1 MNFFLLRVLILSAS
15 VTGLYQIGGAFNSSN
30 LTAWAQAVPLIPVQT
45 GNGTLDQ
52 GIPLF
57 YDCIEEIVD
66 ESYSEQEPSYFHDE
80 PTKAEVN
87 DCYNDV
93 FVVNGDKLKS
103 ANQVDTSDNS
113 DNSGNS
119 GNSDNSDNSD
129 NSGNSGNSDNS
140 EEKLA
145 IIEGVEEDQDE
156 QSTENTE
163 TELKD
168 PTERLQQGPE
178 SFMVTPW

>member
-1 MNFFLLRVLILSAS
+1 MMHLSLKMNLFLLRVLIVSAS
-15 VTGLYQIGGAFNSSN
+15 VTGLYQIGGASNSSN

-52 GIPLF
+52 GIPVF

-103 ANQVDTSDNS
+103 ANQVDSSDNI
-113 DNSGNS
+113 DNI
-119 GNSDNSDNSD
+119 
-129 NSGNSGNSDNS
+129 DNS

-145 IIEGVEEDQDE
+145 IMEEEVEEDQGE

-168 PTERLQQGPE
+168 PIEKLQQEPE

>member
-1 MNFFLLRVLILSAS
+1 MMHFSLKMNLFLFRVLILSAS

-52 GIPLF
+52 GIPVF

-93 FVVNGDKLKS
+93 FVLNGDKLKS
-103 ANQVDTSDNS
+103 ANQVDTSDNI
-113 DNSGNS
+113 DNI
-119 GNSDNSDNSD
+119 
-129 NSGNSGNSDNS
+129 DNS

-145 IIEGVEEDQDE
+145 IIEEEVEEDQDE
-156 QSTENTE
+156 QSTENSE

-168 PTERLQQGPE
+168 PTKKLQQGPE

>member
-1 MNFFLLRVLILSAS
+1 MMHFSLKMNLFLLRVLILSSS
-15 VTGLYQIGGAFNSSN
+15 VAGLYQIGGAFNSSN

-52 GIPLF
+52 GIPVF

-113 DNSGNS
+113 DNS
-119 GNSDNSDNSD
+119 
-129 NSGNSGNSDNS
+129 DNS

-145 IIEGVEEDQDE
+145 IIEEVEEDQDE

-163 TELKD
+163 TERKD
-168 PTERLQQGPE
+168 PTEKLQQGPE

>member
-1 MNFFLLRVLILSAS
+1 MHFSLKMNLFLLRVLILTAS

-52 GIPLF
+52 GIPVF

-103 ANQVDTSDNS
+103 ANQVDTSDNI
-113 DNSGNS
+113 DNI
-119 GNSDNSDNSD
+119 DNI
-129 NSGNSGNSDNS
+129 DNS

-145 IIEGVEEDQDE
+145 IIEEEVEEDQDE
-156 QSTENTE
+156 QSTENSE

-168 PTERLQQGPE
+168 PTEKLQQGPE

>member
-1 MNFFLLRVLILSAS
+1 MHFSLKMNLFLLRVLILSAS
-15 VTGLYQIGGAFNSSN
+15 VIGLYQIGGAFNSSS

-52 GIPLF
+52 GIPVF

-103 ANQVDTSDNS
+103 ANQVDTSDS
-113 DNSGNS
+113 
-119 GNSDNSDNSD
+119 SDNSDNS
-129 NSGNSGNSDNS
+129 
-140 EEKLA
+140 EERLA
-145 IIEGVEEDQDE
+145 IIEEVEEDQDE

-163 TELKD
+163 NTQTELKD
-168 PTERLQQGPE
+168 PTEKLQQGPE

>member
-1 MNFFLLRVLILSAS
+1 MNLFFLRVLILSAS

-52 GIPLF
+52 GIPVF

-113 DNSGNS
+113 DNS
-119 GNSDNSDNSD
+119 
-129 NSGNSGNSDNS
+129 DNS

-145 IIEGVEEDQDE
+145 IIEEVEDQDE

-163 TELKD
+163 SELKD
-168 PTERLQQGPE
+168 PTEKLQQGPE

>member
-1 MNFFLLRVLILSAS
+1 MMHFSLKMNLFLLRVLILSAG
-15 VTGLYQIGGAFNSSN
+15 VAGLYQIGGAFNSSN

-45 GNGTLDQ
+45 GNATLDQ
-52 GIPLF
+52 GIPVF

-113 DNSGNS
+113 DNS
-119 GNSDNSDNSD
+119 
-129 NSGNSGNSDNS
+129 

-145 IIEGVEEDQDE
+145 IIEEVEEDQDE

-168 PTERLQQGPE
+168 PTEKLQLGPE

>member
-1 MNFFLLRVLILSAS
+1 MHFSLKMNLFLLRVLILSAS

-52 GIPLF
+52 GIPVF

-103 ANQVDTSDNS
+103 ANQVDTSDS
-113 DNSGNS
+113 
-119 GNSDNSDNSD
+119 SDNSDIN
-129 NSGNSGNSDNS
+129 DNS

-145 IIEGVEEDQDE
+145 IIEEEVEEDQDE

-168 PTERLQQGPE
+168 PTEKLQQEPE

>member
-1 MNFFLLRVLILSAS
+1 MMHFSLKMNLFLLRVLILSAS

-52 GIPLF
+52 GIPVF

-103 ANQVDTSDNS
+103 ANQVDTSDNN
-113 DNSGNS
+113 DNI
-119 GNSDNSDNSD
+119 
-129 NSGNSGNSDNS
+129 DNS

-145 IIEGVEEDQDE
+145 IMEEEVEEDQDE
-156 QSTENTE
+156 QSSENTE

-168 PTERLQQGPE
+168 PTEELQQEPE

>member
-1 MNFFLLRVLILSAS
+1 MMHFSLKMNLFLLRVLILSAS

-52 GIPLF
+52 GIPVF

-93 FVVNGDKLKS
+93 FVLNGDKLKS
-103 ANQVDTSDNS
+103 ANQVDTSDNI
-113 DNSGNS
+113 DNI
-119 GNSDNSDNSD
+119 DNI
-129 NSGNSGNSDNS
+129 DNS

-145 IIEGVEEDQDE
+145 IIEEEVEEDQDE

-168 PTERLQQGPE
+168 PTEKLQQGPE

>member
-1 MNFFLLRVLILSAS
+1 MHFSLKMNLILLRVLIISAS

-52 GIPLF
+52 GIPVF

-113 DNSGNS
+113 DNS
-119 GNSDNSDNSD
+119 DNNDK
-129 NSGNSGNSDNS
+129 G

-145 IIEGVEEDQDE
+145 IIEEVEEDQDE
-156 QSTENTE
+156 QSTRNTE

-168 PTERLQQGPE
+168 PTEKLQQGPE
-178 SFMVTPW
+178 SFMITPW

>member
-1 MNFFLLRVLILSAS
+1 MHFSLKMNLFLFRVLILSAS

-52 GIPLF
+52 GIPVF

-113 DNSGNS
+113 DNN
-119 GNSDNSDNSD
+119 
-129 NSGNSGNSDNS
+129 DNS

-145 IIEGVEEDQDE
+145 IIEEEVEEDQGE
-156 QSTENTE
+156 QSSENTE

-168 PTERLQQGPE
+168 STEKLQQGPE

>member
-1 MNFFLLRVLILSAS
+1 MNLFLLRVLILSAS
-15 VTGLYQIGGAFNSSN
+15 VTGLYQVGGVFNSSN

-52 GIPLF
+52 GIPVF

-113 DNSGNS
+113 DNS
-119 GNSDNSDNSD
+119 
-129 NSGNSGNSDNS
+129 DNS

-145 IIEGVEEDQDE
+145 IIEAEEDQDE

>member
-1 MNFFLLRVLILSAS
+1 MNLFLLRVLILSAS
-15 VTGLYQIGGAFNSSN
+15 VTGLYQVGGAFNSSN

-52 GIPLF
+52 GIPVF

-113 DNSGNS
+113 DNS
-119 GNSDNSDNSD
+119 
-129 NSGNSGNSDNS
+129 DNS

-145 IIEGVEEDQDE
+145 IIEEAEEDQDE

-163 TELKD
+163 TVLKD

>member
-1 MNFFLLRVLILSAS
+1 MNLFLLRVLILSAS
-15 VTGLYQIGGAFNSSN
+15 VTGLYQVGGAFNSSN

-52 GIPLF
+52 GIPVF

-113 DNSGNS
+113 DI
-119 GNSDNSDNSD
+119 
-129 NSGNSGNSDNS
+129 SDNS

-145 IIEGVEEDQDE
+145 IIEEVEEDQDE

>member
-1 MNFFLLRVLILSAS
+1 MHFSLKMNLFLLRVLIVSAS

-30 LTAWAQAVPLIPVQT
+30 LTAWAHAVPLIPVQT

-52 GIPLF
+52 GIPVF

-103 ANQVDTSDNS
+103 ANQVDTSDNI
-113 DNSGNS
+113 
-119 GNSDNSDNSD
+119 DNSDNNQINYQVIEVNNNQDKSNKYSEHNQVD
-129 NSGNSGNSDNS
+129 N
-140 EEKLA
+140 K
-145 IIEGVEEDQDE
+145 IIAAH
-156 QSTENTE
+156 
-163 TELKD
+163 
-168 PTERLQQGPE
+168 
-178 SFMVTPW
+178 

>member
-1 MNFFLLRVLILSAS
+1 MMHFSLKMNLFLLRVLILTAS
-15 VTGLYQIGGAFNSSN
+15 VTGLYQIGGTFNSSN

-52 GIPLF
+52 GIPVF

-93 FVVNGDKLKS
+93 FVLNGDKLKS
-103 ANQVDTSDNS
+103 ANQLDTSDNI
-113 DNSGNS
+113 DNN
-119 GNSDNSDNSD
+119 DNN
-129 NSGNSGNSDNS
+129 
-140 EEKLA
+140 EEKLS
-145 IIEGVEEDQDE
+145 IIEEEVEEDQDE

-168 PTERLQQGPE
+168 PTEKLQQEPE

>member
-1 MNFFLLRVLILSAS
+1 MMHFSLKMNLFLLRVLILSAS

-52 GIPLF
+52 GIPVF

-113 DNSGNS
+113 DNS
-119 GNSDNSDNSD
+119 
-129 NSGNSGNSDNS
+129 DNS

-145 IIEGVEEDQDE
+145 IIEEVEEDQDE

-163 TELKD
+163 SELKD
-168 PTERLQQGPE
+168 PTEKLQQGPE

>member
-1 MNFFLLRVLILSAS
+1 MMHFSLKMNLFLLRVLILSAS

-52 GIPLF
+52 GIPVF

-113 DNSGNS
+113 
-119 GNSDNSDNSD
+119 
-129 NSGNSGNSDNS
+129 

-145 IIEGVEEDQDE
+145 IIEEVEEDQDE

-168 PTERLQQGPE
+168 PTEKLQQGPE

>member
-1 MNFFLLRVLILSAS
+1 MDLFLLRVLILSAS
-15 VTGLYQIGGAFNSSN
+15 VTGLYQVGGAFNSSN

-52 GIPLF
+52 GIPVF

-113 DNSGNS
+113 DNS
-119 GNSDNSDNSD
+119 
-129 NSGNSGNSDNS
+129 

-145 IIEGVEEDQDE
+145 IIEEAEEDQDE

>member
-1 MNFFLLRVLILSAS
+1 MMHFSLKMNPFLLRVLILSAS

-52 GIPLF
+52 GIPVF

-113 DNSGNS
+113 DNS
-119 GNSDNSDNSD
+119 
-129 NSGNSGNSDNS
+129 DNS

-145 IIEGVEEDQDE
+145 IIEEVEDQDE

-163 TELKD
+163 SELKD
-168 PTERLQQGPE
+168 PTEKLQQGPE

>member
-1 MNFFLLRVLILSAS
+1 MHFSLKMNLFLLRVLILSAS

-52 GIPLF
+52 GIPVF

-113 DNSGNS
+113 DNS
-119 GNSDNSDNSD
+119 
-129 NSGNSGNSDNS
+129 

-145 IIEGVEEDQDE
+145 IIEEVEEDQDE

-168 PTERLQQGPE
+168 PTEKLQQGPE

>member
-1 MNFFLLRVLILSAS
+1 MMHFSLKMNLFLLRVLILSAS

-45 GNGTLDQ
+45 GNATLDQ
-52 GIPLF
+52 GIPVF

-103 ANQVDTSDNS
+103 ANQVDTSDS
-113 DNSGNS
+113 
-119 GNSDNSDNSD
+119 SDNSDIN
-129 NSGNSGNSDNS
+129 DNS

-145 IIEGVEEDQDE
+145 IIEEEVEEDHDE

-168 PTERLQQGPE
+168 PTEKLQQGPE

>member
-1 MNFFLLRVLILSAS
+1 MNLFLLRVLILSAS
-15 VTGLYQIGGAFNSSN
+15 VTGLYQVGGAFNSSN

-52 GIPLF
+52 GIPVF

-103 ANQVDTSDNS
+103 ANQVDSSDNS
-113 DNSGNS
+113 D
-119 GNSDNSDNSD
+119 
-129 NSGNSGNSDNS
+129 NSDNS

-145 IIEGVEEDQDE
+145 IIEEVEEDQDE

-168 PTERLQQGPE
+168 PTEKLQQGPE

>member
-1 MNFFLLRVLILSAS
+1 MHFSLKMNLFLLRVLILSAS

-52 GIPLF
+52 GIPVF

-113 DNSGNS
+113 DNS
-119 GNSDNSDNSD
+119 
-129 NSGNSGNSDNS
+129 

-145 IIEGVEEDQDE
+145 IIEEVEEDQDE

-168 PTERLQQGPE
+168 PTEKLQQGPE
-178 SFMVTPW
+178 NFMVTPW

>member
-1 MNFFLLRVLILSAS
+1 MNLFLLRVLILSAS
-15 VTGLYQIGGAFNSSN
+15 VTGLYQVGGAFNSSN

-52 GIPLF
+52 GIPVF

-113 DNSGNS
+113 
-119 GNSDNSDNSD
+119 
-129 NSGNSGNSDNS
+129 

-145 IIEGVEEDQDE
+145 IIEEAEEDQDE

>member
-1 MNFFLLRVLILSAS
+1 MHFSLKMNLFLLRVLILSAS
-15 VTGLYQIGGAFNSSN
+15 VTGLYQVGGAFNSSN

-52 GIPLF
+52 GIPVF

-113 DNSGNS
+113 DNS
-119 GNSDNSDNSD
+119 
-129 NSGNSGNSDNS
+129 

-145 IIEGVEEDQDE
+145 IIEEVEEDQDE
-156 QSTENTE
+156 QSIENTE

-168 PTERLQQGPE
+168 PTEKLQQGPE

>member
-1 MNFFLLRVLILSAS
+1 MHFSLKMNLFLLRVLILSAS

-52 GIPLF
+52 GIPVF

-113 DNSGNS
+113 DNS
-119 GNSDNSDNSD
+119 
-129 NSGNSGNSDNS
+129 DNS

-145 IIEGVEEDQDE
+145 IIEEVEDQDE

-163 TELKD
+163 SELKD
-168 PTERLQQGPE
+168 PTEKLQQGPE

>member
-1 MNFFLLRVLILSAS
+1 MMHFSLKMNLFLLRVLILSAS

-52 GIPLF
+52 GIPVF

-103 ANQVDTSDNS
+103 ANQVDSSDNS
-113 DNSGNS
+113 D
-119 GNSDNSDNSD
+119 
-129 NSGNSGNSDNS
+129 NSDNS

-145 IIEGVEEDQDE
+145 IIEEVEEDQDE

-168 PTERLQQGPE
+168 PTEKLQQGPE

>member
-1 MNFFLLRVLILSAS
+1 MNLFLLRVLILSAS
-15 VTGLYQIGGAFNSSN
+15 VTGLYQVGGAFNSSN

-52 GIPLF
+52 GIPVF

-113 DNSGNS
+113 DNS
-119 GNSDNSDNSD
+119 
-129 NSGNSGNSDNS
+129 

-145 IIEGVEEDQDE
+145 IIEEAEEGQDE

>member
-1 MNFFLLRVLILSAS
+1 MMHFSLKMNLFLLRVLILSAS
-15 VTGLYQIGGAFNSSN
+15 VTGLYQVGGAFNSSN

-52 GIPLF
+52 GIPVF

-113 DNSGNS
+113 DNS
-119 GNSDNSDNSD
+119 
-129 NSGNSGNSDNS
+129 

-145 IIEGVEEDQDE
+145 IIEEVEEDQDE
-156 QSTENTE
+156 QSIENTE

>member
-1 MNFFLLRVLILSAS
+1 MNLFLLRVLILSAS
-15 VTGLYQIGGAFNSSN
+15 VTGLYQVGGAFNSSN

-52 GIPLF
+52 GIPVF

-113 DNSGNS
+113 DNS
-119 GNSDNSDNSD
+119 
-129 NSGNSGNSDNS
+129 DNS

-145 IIEGVEEDQDE
+145 IIEEAEGDQDE
-156 QSTENTE
+156 QRTENTE

>member
-1 MNFFLLRVLILSAS
+1 MNLFLLRVLILSAS
-15 VTGLYQIGGAFNSSN
+15 VTGLYQVGGAFNSSN

-52 GIPLF
+52 GIPVF

-103 ANQVDTSDNS
+103 ANQVDTSDS
-113 DNSGNS
+113 
-119 GNSDNSDNSD
+119 SDNSDIND
-129 NSGNSGNSDNS
+129 NSDNS

-145 IIEGVEEDQDE
+145 IIEEEIEEDQDE

-168 PTERLQQGPE
+168 PTEKLQQEPE

>member
-1 MNFFLLRVLILSAS
+1 MMHFSLKMNLFLLRVLILSAS

-52 GIPLF
+52 GIPVF

-113 DNSGNS
+113 DNS
-119 GNSDNSDNSD
+119 
-129 NSGNSGNSDNS
+129 DNS
-140 EEKLA
+140 EEKLV
-145 IIEGVEEDQDE
+145 IIEEVEDQDE

-163 TELKD
+163 SELKD
-168 PTERLQQGPE
+168 PTEKLQQGPE

>member
-1 MNFFLLRVLILSAS
+1 MNLFLLRVLILSAS
-15 VTGLYQIGGAFNSSN
+15 VTGLYQVGGAFNSSN

-45 GNGTLDQ
+45 GNSTLDQ
-52 GIPLF
+52 GIPVF

-103 ANQVDTSDNS
+103 ANQVDNSDINDNS
-113 DNSGNS
+113 DNG
-119 GNSDNSDNSD
+119 
-129 NSGNSGNSDNS
+129 

-145 IIEGVEEDQDE
+145 IIEEEVEEDQDE

-168 PTERLQQGPE
+168 QTEKLQQGPE
-178 SFMVTPW
+178 